1 MRRVSYS
8 LILIVILILVS
19 SCRVGIKTTTDIN
32 YQQQLLAAT
41 LFQQCAAEMKALS
54 YQAYNI
60 AGMRLEEALKEAN
73 DPHHLAVIL
82 DLDETVLD
90 NSPHSGQSI
99 IDRFSF
105 PIGWDEWCYKAEAK
119 ALPGAVDF
127 LKKADKAGVQIFYI
141 TNSEE
146 KHREATKE
154 NLLKLEV
161 PVQSDN
167 HLMFKT
173 VTSSKIERQM
183 KVSENYE
190 IIMLIGDNLTDF
202 TPLYDKQSVEQ
213 RDKLTDSLKIEFGN
227 RFIVLPNTMYGDWMS
242 AIHNF
247 NFSLS
252 DSLKTVIFNDRI
264 KGFNFHPNE

>member
-90 NSPHSGQSI
+90 NSPHSDQSI

-105 PIGWDEWCYKAEAK
+105 PIGWDE
-119 ALPGAVDF
+119 
-127 LKKADKAGVQIFYI
+127 
-141 TNSEE
+141 
-146 KHREATKE
+146 
-154 NLLKLEV
+154 
-161 PVQSDN
+161 
-167 HLMFKT
+167 
-173 VTSSKIERQM
+173 
-183 KVSENYE
+183 
-190 IIMLIGDNLTDF
+190 
-202 TPLYDKQSVEQ
+202 
-213 RDKLTDSLKIEFGN
+213 
-227 RFIVLPNTMYGDWMS
+227 
-242 AIHNF
+242 
-247 NFSLS
+247 
-252 DSLKTVIFNDRI
+252 
-264 KGFNFHPNE
+264 

>member
-105 PIGWDEWCYKAEAK
+105 PIGWDEWCYKAE
-119 ALPGAVDF
+119 
-127 LKKADKAGVQIFYI
+127 
-141 TNSEE
+141 
-146 KHREATKE
+146 
-154 NLLKLEV
+154 
-161 PVQSDN
+161 DN
-167 HLMFKT
+167 H
-173 VTSSKIERQM
+173 
-183 KVSENYE
+183 
-190 IIMLIGDNLTDF
+190 
-202 TPLYDKQSVEQ
+202 
-213 RDKLTDSLKIEFGN
+213 
-227 RFIVLPNTMYGDWMS
+227 
-242 AIHNF
+242 
-247 NFSLS
+247 
-252 DSLKTVIFNDRI
+252 IFNVC
-264 KGFNFHPNE
+264 FFTHW